1 MLRLRL
7 KSTKITLTTGYMIER
22 LVSGMRDINN
32 LEIIMNTYIMIALPF
47 LTMIIFGAVGLTA
60 DLLITKYLNTEIK

>member
-1 MLRLRL
+1 
-7 KSTKITLTTGYMIER
+7 MIER
-22 LVSGMRDINN
+22 QVSGMRDINN

-60 DLLITKYLNTEIK
+60 DLLITKYINTEV